1 MNANEPAM
9 TIISPINAGIL
20 VVIGSKYLY
29 LFLSVLCLLYQPV
42 FGFNFLGGGAPPPGP
57 PSYGMKIYVRAYGTE
72 GLRGGAAPH
81 KKVLVS

>member
-42 FGFNFLGGGAPPPGP
+42 FGFNFLGAVPPRTPLLRNEHLRESLRHRGLTGGRSP
-57 PSYGMKIYVRAYGTE
+57 T
-72 GLRGGAAPH
+72 
-81 KKVLVS
+81 